1 MGAEVCDAPDSRGAH
16 SGFWTGRPFLGWP
29 QVRPKLW
36 LRRRHPRR
44 DPADR
49 PNPVS
54 GEGDMNPSCIVLPLI
69 LMCLAFNG
77 LTMQPPA
84 KQAGNLIFFILGIV
98 LMVLCFVPLGLHPLH

>member
-1 MGAEVCDAPDSRGAH
+1 
-16 SGFWTGRPFLGWP
+16 
-29 QVRPKLW
+29 
-36 LRRRHPRR
+36 
-44 DPADR
+44 
-49 PNPVS
+49 
-54 GEGDMNPSCIVLPLI
+54 MNPSCIVLPLI